1 MNPDLAQRL
10 KDFRSGLERV
20 KACKDILSRR
30 EISLKSEASK
40 LQYRIELHAKASE
53 LLKSWLEDSLRSNV
67 DSMAA
72 LCTSGLRHVIHD
84 QRLTFSIRQ
93 EHKNN
98 RVSMR
103 FEIEE
108 DGVEGDPV
116 ASFGGGPV
124 LISSLI
130 LRLAVMSRMKMGN
143 LLLLDESLHALA
155 QRYRPSAASFL
166 RQLAD
171 ETGINILMVTHDEEF
186 MDGAHTA
193 YDGDKGSSLR
203 LTRRTSA

>member
-1 MNPDLAQRL
+1 MNSEISRRL
-10 KDFRSGLERV
+10 KDFRANLERV
-20 KACKDILSRR
+20 KAHQEILSRR
-30 EISLKSEASK
+30 EVFLKSEASR
-40 LQYRIELHAKASE
+40 LQYRVELHSKAAE
-53 LLKSWLEDSLRSNV
+53 LFKSWLEDSLRSNV

-155 QRYRPSAASFL
+155 HRYRPSAASFL
-166 RQLAD
+166 RQLSE

-186 MDGAHTA
+186 MDGAHTS
-193 YDGDKGSSLR
+193 YDGHKGSSLR
-203 LTRRTSA
+203 LTRRSGA